1 MTKDE
6 LNEQALAIIKMGSPI
21 AGAITGTVMTMLTD
35 VAMAQIAAS
44 GVGAQLPQVINDFAE
59 RFLSTRE
66 KVKIGALEAF
76 TIYKLK
82 QHVDNR
88 KPINSKFTAVVD
100 GEPSLI
106 ELYEGVI
113 LKAKNE
119 FEEKKIQHI
128 ANVFANSLFNEKV
141 NPHDANHI
149 LHFLT
154 DLSYRKLCILSFYG
168 RKKEFPEIKLLDKP
182 FLWFNIPQLSLET
195 SIISQDVFELR
206 EQGVLSVGASNNLLA
221 SDKTHLTP
229 SEIQLS
235 QIGQLYFDILDLG
248 DVESDD
254 ITPIIKALEYK
265 SEYGKSRY

>member
-1 MTKDE
+1 MN
-6 LNEQALAIIKMGSPI
+6 LNEKALSIIKMGSPI
-21 AGAITGTVMTMLTD
+21 AGGVTGTVLTLLTD
-35 VAMAQIAAS
+35 DPMAQIAAS

-76 TIYKLK
+76 TIYKIK
-82 QHVDNR
+82 QNLDKNKTVN
-88 KPINSKFTAVVD
+88 KKFTHA
-100 GEPSLI
+100 ENSNPSII

-119 FEEKKIQHI
+119 FEEKKIEHI
-128 ANVFANSLFNEKV
+128 ANVFANSLFQEKL

-149 LHFLT
+149 LHFLS

-168 RKKEFPEIKLLDKP
+168 RKQDFPEVKLLEKP
-182 FLWFNIPQLSLET
+182 FLWFDNAKFSLET

-206 EQGVLSVGASNNLLA
+206 EQGILSVGPSNNLLA
-221 SDKTHLTP
+221 ADKTHLTP

-235 QIGQLYFDILDLG
+235 PIGQLYYDVLDLNE
-248 DVESDD
+248 VEKED
-254 ITPIIKALEYK
+254 IIPIMKELEYRE
-265 SEYGKSRY
+265 EYGKSRH